1 MSKDKIEVS
10 MNVYDIPI
18 LVETLEKANKEI
30 EIIEE
35 DKKIEPLKLNN
46 SDVWA
51 GKTNEDL
58 ILDKINEIIDYINKE
73 NK

>member
-35 DKKIEPLKLNN
+35 DKKIEKLYGEPRHIFTENELYL
-46 SDVWA
+46 A
-51 GKTNEDL
+51 G
-58 ILDKINEIIDYINKE
+58 KINEIIDYISKE